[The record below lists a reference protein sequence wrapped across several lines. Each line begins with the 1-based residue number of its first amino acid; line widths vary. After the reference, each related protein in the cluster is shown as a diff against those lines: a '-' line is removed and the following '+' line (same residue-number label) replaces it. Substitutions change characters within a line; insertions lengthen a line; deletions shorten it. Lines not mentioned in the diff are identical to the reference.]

1 MSLLWARQQHTY
13 RSILQP
19 LSRSIHISPISYDK
33 AQNGTLASTKQWTPL
48 SQRTGLIA
56 RKRGMT
62 AVWDQNG
69 ARVPITVL
77 QIENC
82 QVTGNV
88 SSPRKFKPTYH
99 AVQVA
104 ASDKPEKSTTRAML
118 GHFSRAGVSSKR
130 IVKEFE
136 VTEDALLPVGTT
148 LSACHFVP
156 GQFVDVIGTSMG
168 KGYAGT
174 MKRWNFG
181 GLAASHGVSI
191 SHRAAGSTGQHQD
204 PGRVFPGKKM
214 AGRLG
219 GERTTVQNLFVQRID
234 TSLNLVFVK
243 GAVPGPDDGFV
254 LVRDAKKR
262 MVSLASARFRKGL
275 EASKILPTGIDT
287 LPFPAGDKTLEAQ
300 LPPVIVADTKI
311 NPSIWFFSSYQDSSS
326 KIDPVE
332 SS

>member
-1 MSLLWARQQHTY
+1 MSLFWARQQPIC

-19 LSRSIHISPISYDK
+19 LGRSVRTSSVSYDE
-33 AQNGTLASTKQWTPL
+33 AQVAIASTKQWTPL

-69 ARVPITVL
+69 ARVPLTVL
-77 QIENC
+77 QIDNC

-88 SSPRKFKPTYH
+88 STPRKFKPTYH

-118 GHFSRAGVSSKR
+118 GHFSKAGVSPKR
-130 IVKEFE
+130 IVREFE

-156 GQFVDVIGTSMG
+156 GQFIDIIGTSMG

-174 MKRWNFG
+174 MKRWNFS

-191 SHRAAGSTGQHQD
+191 SHRSAGSTGQHQD

-234 TSLNLVFVK
+234 TPLNLIFVK
-243 GAVPGPDDGFV
+243 GAVPGLYFNHKIKSTIPF
-254 LVRDAKKR
+254 
-262 MVSLASARFRKGL
+262 SLISIRAHY
-275 EASKILPTGIDT
+275 SKTH
-287 LPFPAGDKTLEAQ
+287 
-300 LPPVIVADTKI
+300 
-311 NPSIWFFSSYQDSSS
+311 PSPNS
-326 KIDPVE
+326 
-332 SS
+332 

>member
-1 MSLLWARQQHTY
+1 MSLLWARQQYIY
-13 RSILQP
+13 RPILQ
-19 LSRSIHISPISYDK
+19 SFGRRVHTSPISYDISQTT
-33 AQNGTLASTKQWTPL
+33 AAIPAKQWTPL

-69 ARVPITVL
+69 ARVPLTVL

-82 QVTGNV
+82 QVTGTV
-88 SSPRKFKPTYH
+88 STPRKFKPTYH
-99 AVQVA
+99 AVQIA
-104 ASDKPEKSTTRAML
+104 ASDKPEKTTTRAML
-118 GHFSRAGVSSKR
+118 GHFFKAGVSPKR
-130 IVKEFE
+130 IVREFE

-156 GQFVDVIGTSMG
+156 GQSVDVIGTSMG

-174 MKRWNFG
+174 MKRWNFS

-234 TSLNLVFVK
+234 TSLNLIFVK

-254 LVRDAKKR
+254 FVRDAKKKL
-262 MVSLASARFRKGL
+262 VSLASARFKKGL
-275 EASKILPTGIDT
+275 EAEKILPIGIDT

-300 LPPVIVADTKI
+300 LPPVVIADSRGRSPFVPPE
-311 NPSIWFFSSYQDSSS
+311 N
-326 KIDPVE
+326 
-332 SS
+332 

>member
-1 MSLLWARQQHTY
+1 MTFF
-13 RSILQP
+13 ILQQRCIKP
-19 LSRSIHISPISYDK
+19 ASSRHLLRAIGTCKVLYSQPI
-33 AQNGTLASTKQWTPL
+33 ASTSSASASAQWTPL

-69 ARVPITVL
+69 ARIPVSVL

-82 QVTGNV
+82 QVTATV
-88 SSPRKFKPTYH
+88 STPRKLKSTYH

-104 ASDKPEKSTTRAML
+104 ASDKPEKTTSRSML
-118 GHFSRAGVSSKR
+118 GHFSKAGIPPKR

-136 VTEDALLPVGTT
+136 VSEDALLPIGTT

-156 GQFVDVIGTSMG
+156 GQVVDVTGTSMG

-174 MKRWNFG
+174 MKRWNFK

-191 SHRAAGSTGQHQD
+191 SHRSAGSTGQHQD

-219 GERTTVQNLFVQRID
+219 GEQTTVQNLFVHRID
-234 TSLNLVFVK
+234 TSLNLIFVK

-254 LVRDAKKR
+254 FVRDAKKKIVLR
-262 MVSLASARFRKGL
+262 AKAKFEKGI
-275 EASKILPTGIDT
+275 ETDKVLPAGIET
-287 LPFPAGDKTLEAQ
+287 LPFPAGDKALESQ
-300 LPPVIVADTKI
+300 LPPVVVADSRGR
-311 NPSIWFFSSYQDSSS
+311 NPFVPRDN
-326 KIDPVE
+326 
-332 SS
+332 

>member
-1 MSLLWARQQHTY
+1 
-13 RSILQP
+13 
-19 LSRSIHISPISYDK
+19 
-33 AQNGTLASTKQWTPL
+33 
-48 SQRTGLIA
+48 
-56 RKRGMT
+56 MT

-88 SSPRKFKPTYH
+88 STPRKFKPTYH
-99 AVQVA
+99 AVQIA
-104 ASDKPEKSTTRAML
+104 ASDRSDKSTTRAML
-118 GHFSRAGVSSKR
+118 GHFSKAGVSPKR

-174 MKRWNFG
+174 MKRWNFR

-243 GAVPGPDDGFV
+243 GAVPGPDDKFV
-254 LVRDAKKR
+254 FIRDSKKKL
-262 MVSLASARFRKGL
+262 VSLASARFRKGL
-275 EASKILPTGIDT
+275 EISKILPTGIDS
-287 LPFPAGDKTLEAQ
+287 LPFPAGDKALEAE
-300 LPPVIVADTKI
+300 LPPVIVADSRGRSPFVPPE
-311 NPSIWFFSSYQDSSS
+311 N
-326 KIDPVE
+326 
-332 SS
+332 

>member
-1 MSLLWARQQHTY
+1 MLIRSLQQQCVKPALSKSFARMIATSQA
-13 RSILQP
+13 S
-19 LSRSIHISPISYDK
+19 S
-33 AQNGTLASTKQWTPL
+33 ASTSEAPEPTSMSTSREWTPL

-69 ARVPITVL
+69 ARVPISVL

-82 QVTGNV
+82 QVTATV
-88 SSPRKFKPTYH
+88 STPRKFKPTYH
-99 AVQVA
+99 AVQLA
-104 ASDKPEKSTTRAML
+104 ASDRPAKTTTKPML
-118 GHFSRAGVSSKR
+118 GHFSKAGVAPKR

-136 VTEDALLPVGTT
+136 VSEDALLPVGTT

-156 GQFVDVIGTSMG
+156 GQVVDVIGTSMG

-174 MKRWNFG
+174 MKRWNFK

-219 GERTTVQNLFVQRID
+219 GEQTTVQNLFVQRID
-234 TSLNLVFVK
+234 TSLNLIYVK
-243 GAVPGPDDGFV
+243 GAVPGPDNGFIFI
-254 LVRDAKKR
+254 RDAKKKI
-262 MVSLASARFRKGL
+262 VSLANAKFRKGL
-275 EASKILPTGIDT
+275 DASKILPVGINT

-300 LPPVIVADTKI
+300 LPPVVIADSRGR
-311 NPSIWFFSSYQDSSS
+311 NPFVPRDT
-326 KIDPVE
+326 
-332 SS
+332 

>member
-1 MSLLWARQQHTY
+1 
-13 RSILQP
+13 
-19 LSRSIHISPISYDK
+19 
-33 AQNGTLASTKQWTPL
+33 GTVTASTKQWTPL

-88 SSPRKFKPTYH
+88 STPRKFKPTYH
-99 AVQVA
+99 AVQIA
-104 ASDKPEKSTTRAML
+104 ASDRSDKSTTRAML
-118 GHFSRAGVSSKR
+118 GHFSKAGVSPKR

-136 VTEDALLPVGTT
+136 VTEDALLPVGMLPIFRIDKVLNFSAEIQQAP
-148 LSACHFVP
+148 LSLL
-156 GQFVDVIGTSMG
+156 VILYLGNLWMMG

-174 MKRWNFG
+174 MKRWNFR

-243 GAVPGPDDGFV
+243 GAVPGPDDKFV
-254 LVRDAKKR
+254 FIRDSKKKL
-262 MVSLASARFRKGL
+262 VSLASARFRKGL
-275 EASKILPTGIDT
+275 EISKILPTGIDS
-287 LPFPAGDKTLEAQ
+287 LPFPAGDKALEAE
-300 LPPVIVADTKI
+300 LPPVIVADSRGRSPFVPPE
-311 NPSIWFFSSYQDSSS
+311 N
-326 KIDPVE
+326 
-332 SS
+332 

>member
-1 MSLLWARQQHTY
+1 MSLLWARQQHIS
-13 RSILQP
+13 RSILRP
-19 LSRSIHISPISYDK
+19 FARGIYTSPTSYDK
-33 AQNGTLASTKQWTPL
+33 TQTSAAAATKQWTPL

-69 ARVPITVL
+69 ARVPLTVL

-82 QVTGNV
+82 QVTGNA
-88 SSPRKFKPTYH
+88 STPRKFKPTYH

-104 ASDKPEKSTTRAML
+104 ASDRPEKTTTRAML
-118 GHFSRAGVSSKR
+118 GHFSRAGVSPKR

-156 GQFVDVIGTSMG
+156 GQFVDVVGTSMG

-174 MKRWNFG
+174 MKRWNFR

-234 TSLNLVFVK
+234 NSLNLIFVK

-254 LVRDAKKR
+254 FVRDAKKKL
-262 MVSLASARFRKGL
+262 VSLASAKFRKGL

-300 LPPVIVADTKI
+300 LPAVVVADSRGRSPFVPPE
-311 NPSIWFFSSYQDSSS
+311 N
-326 KIDPVE
+326 
-332 SS
+332 

>member
-1 MSLLWARQQHTY
+1 MSMLLN
-13 RSILQP
+13 LQRRCAKQVGSQSVY
-19 LSRSIHISPISYDK
+19 LSRITHNKASI
-33 AQNGTLASTKQWTPL
+33 STAVSEGSTSVGSQWTPL

-69 ARVPITVL
+69 ARIPVSVL

-82 QVTGNV
+82 QVTANV
-88 SSPRKFKPTYH
+88 STPRKFKPTYH

-104 ASDKPEKSTTRAML
+104 ASDRSEKSTSRSMA
-118 GHFSRAGVSSKR
+118 GHFAKAGVPPKR

-136 VTEDALLPVGTT
+136 VSEDALLPVGTT

-156 GQFVDVIGTSMG
+156 GQTVDVVGTSMG

-174 MKRWNFG
+174 MKRWNFK

-191 SHRAAGSTGQHQD
+191 SHRSAGSTGQHQD

-219 GERTTVQNLFVQRID
+219 GEQTTVQNLFVHRID
-234 TSLNLVFVK
+234 TTLNLIFVK
-243 GAVPGPDDGFV
+243 GCIPGPDDGFV
-254 LVRDAKKR
+254 FIRDAKKKI
-262 MVSLASARFRKGL
+262 VSLAKAKFNKGIESDKL
-275 EASKILPTGIDT
+275 LPAGIAT
-287 LPFPAGDKTLEAQ
+287 LPFPAGDKALESQ
-300 LPPVIVADTKI
+300 LPPIVIADSWGR
-311 NPSIWFFSSYQDSSS
+311 NPFVPRDS
-326 KIDPVE
+326 
-332 SS
+332 

>member
-1 MSLLWARQQHTY
+1 MSLLWARRQHVC
-13 RSILQP
+13 RLSLQN
-19 LSRSIHISPISYDK
+19 LSRGIHISAICREK
-33 AQNGTLASTKQWTPL
+33 LQEVVATSTKQWTPL

-77 QIENC
+77 QI
-82 QVTGNV
+82 
-88 SSPRKFKPTYH
+88 
-99 AVQVA
+99 A
-104 ASDKPEKSTTRAML
+104 ASDRSEKSTTRAML
-118 GHFSRAGVSSKR
+118 GHFSKAGVSPKR

-136 VTEDALLPVGTT
+136 VTQDALLPVGTT

-156 GQFVDVIGTSMG
+156 GQSVDVIGTSMG

-174 MKRWNFG
+174 MKRWNFR

-254 LVRDAKKR
+254 FIRDSKKKL
-262 MVSLASARFRKGL
+262 VSLASARFRKGL
-275 EASKILPTGIDT
+275 EMSKILPTGIES
-287 LPFPAGDKTLEAQ
+287 LPFPRE
-300 LPPVIVADTKI
+300 TKL
-311 NPSIWFFSSYQDSSS
+311 WSSAPTCSYRR
-326 KIDPVE
+326 
-332 SS
+332 

>member
-1 MSLLWARQQHTY
+1 MSLLWARRQHVC
-13 RSILQP
+13 RLSLQN
-19 LSRSIHISPISYDK
+19 LSRGIHISAICREK
-33 AQNGTLASTKQWTPL
+33 LQEVVATSTKQWTPL

-88 SSPRKFKPTYH
+88 STPRKFKPTYH
-99 AVQVA
+99 AVQIA
-104 ASDKPEKSTTRAML
+104 ASDRSEKSTTRAML
-118 GHFSRAGVSSKR
+118 GHFSKAGVSPKR

-156 GQFVDVIGTSMG
+156 GQSVDVIGTSMG

-174 MKRWNFG
+174 MKRWNFR

-254 LVRDAKKR
+254 FIRDSKKKL
-262 MVSLASARFRKGL
+262 VSLASARFRKGL
-275 EASKILPTGIDT
+275 EMSKILPTGIES
-287 LPFPAGDKTLEAQ
+287 LPFPAGDKALEAQ
-300 LPPVIVADTKI
+300 LPPVVIADSRGRSPFVPPE
-311 NPSIWFFSSYQDSSS
+311 N
-326 KIDPVE
+326 
-332 SS
+332 

>member
-1 MSLLWARQQHTY
+1 MSLLWARQQHIC

-19 LSRSIHISPISYDK
+19 LGRSVYTSPISYNQ
-33 AQNGTLASTKQWTPL
+33 AQGTSASAKQWTPL

-69 ARVPITVL
+69 ARVPLTVL

-88 SSPRKFKPTYH
+88 STPRKFRPDYH

-104 ASDKPEKSTTRAML
+104 ASDKPEKTTTRAML
-118 GHFSRAGVSSKR
+118 GHFSKAGVSPKR
-130 IVKEFE
+130 IVREFE
-136 VTEDALLPVGTT
+136 VTEDALLPVGKSSPFQTT
-148 LSACHFVP
+148 KVLTFLVQIYQAPRSRLATLCPVNLW
-156 GQFVDVIGTSMG
+156 IMG

-174 MKRWNFG
+174 MKRWNFS

-234 TSLNLVFVK
+234 TSLNLVFIK
-243 GAVPGPDDGFV
+243 GAVPGPDNGFV
-254 LVRDAKKR
+254 FVRDAKKKL
-262 MVSLASARFRKGL
+262 VSLASARFRKGL
-275 EASKILPTGIDT
+275 EANKILPTGIDT
-287 LPFPAGDKTLEAQ
+287 LPFPAGDKALEAQ
-300 LPPVIVADTKI
+300 LPSVIVADSRGRSPFVPPE
-311 NPSIWFFSSYQDSSS
+311 N
-326 KIDPVE
+326 
-332 SS
+332 

>member
-1 MSLLWARQQHTY
+1 MSLLWARQRY
-13 RSILQP
+13 ICRSIFHP
-19 LSRSIHISPISYDK
+19 LGRSLSSSSVSYDQ
-33 AQNGTLASTKQWTPL
+33 AQAIATSSKQWTPL

-69 ARVPITVL
+69 ARVPLTVL

-88 SSPRKFKPTYH
+88 STPRKFKPTYH
-99 AVQVA
+99 AVQLA
-104 ASDKPEKSTTRAML
+104 ASDRSEKSTTRAML
-118 GHFSRAGVSSKR
+118 GHFSKAGVTPKR
-130 IVKEFE
+130 IVREFE
-136 VTEDALLPVGTT
+136 VTKDALLPVGTT

-156 GQFVDVIGTSMG
+156 GQLVDVIGTSMG

-174 MKRWNFG
+174 MKRWNFK

-191 SHRAAGSTGQHQD
+191 SHRSAGSTGQHQD

-254 LVRDAKKR
+254 FVRDAKKKL
-262 MVSLASARFRKGL
+262 VSLASARFKKGL
-275 EASKILPTGIDT
+275 EATKILPTGIDT

-300 LPPVIVADTKI
+300 LPPVIIADSRGRSPFVPPE
-311 NPSIWFFSSYQDSSS
+311 N
-326 KIDPVE
+326 
-332 SS
+332 